1 MFVGAPRQGLPLPN
15 FGGQIFPCSKGIGKK
30 PKRSVGKVE
39 PSELRPRMA
48 PYGAERPKKKKVLTC
63 QTAAKYDS
71 YVHVDAEGPRNQ
83 LKSRAQERHGE
94 K

>member
-1 MFVGAPRQGLPLPN
+1 
-15 FGGQIFPCSKGIGKK
+15 
-30 PKRSVGKVE
+30 
-39 PSELRPRMA
+39 MA